1 MDHPDTRPIRIV
13 IGAMGGEG
21 GGLLTQW
28 MADLCE
34 SQNFEVRYTYVPG
47 VAQRTGAT
55 TYYLET
61 WPNFSEHNTNQSM
74 VCALMPCPG
83 DVDLVLS
90 TEAVEA
96 GRALQAGFITR
107 SRTTVVSS
115 SHRAYAVAEKASP
128 GDVRIDPEY
137 LLSAVAA
144 QCQRLVHFDMA
155 ACAAA
160 TGSIIN
166 AVLFGAVAG
175 AGVLPFSRQA
185 FTASIQRSSV
195 AVAANLAGFDLGFA
209 IASGE
214 SKDLP
219 TTITES
225 SPARAQPT
233 TQALAAMKD
242 TFPPDIHDLLR
253 MAMERLA
260 DYQDSAYVQL
270 YLNRLQAVLEADRA
284 NGGEQRG
291 YTLTRETGRW
301 LVRLMAYDDIIR
313 VADLKTRRQRFTR
326 LREEVRANENQIVRV
341 VDYFKPGTD
350 ELISILS
357 PKLAKRVL
365 SFSARTGFGNRGF
378 PIKVKTDTV
387 SGFLALRI
395 IAGLRS
401 RRTRSYRYFKEQAAI
416 ENWLRQLLGAAR
428 RDYNLALEAAA
439 CAGLVKGY
447 GQTHL
452 HSAGRFEAILKKIPQ
467 IDASALRTLRE
478 TTLDTSA

>member
-1 MDHPDTRPIRIV
+1 MNHRNTRPIKIV

-55 TYYLET
+55 TYYLEA
-61 WPNFSEHNTNQSM
+61 WPAFSDHNTNQSM

-83 DVDLVLS
+83 DVDLLLS

-107 SRTTVVSS
+107 SRTTVISS
-115 SHRAYAVAEKASP
+115 SHRAYAVAEKIAP
-128 GDVRIDPEY
+128 GDARIDPEF
-137 LLSAVAA
+137 LLKTVATH
-144 QCQRLVHFDMA
+144 CQRLVQFDMA

-160 TGSIIN
+160 AGSIIN

-185 FTASIQRSSV
+185 FIATIQRSST
-195 AVAANLAGFDLGFA
+195 VAAPNLAGFDLGYA
-209 IASGE
+209 MASDE

-219 TTITES
+219 GAITAAKS
-225 SPARAQPT
+225 TRSKPT
-233 TQALAAMKD
+233 AQALAAMED
-242 TFPPDIHDLLR
+242 MFPPDIHDLLR
-253 MAMERLA
+253 MTMERLV
-260 DYQDSAYVQL
+260 DYQDDTYAKL
-270 YLNRLQAVLEADRA
+270 YLDRLQTVLEVDRA
-284 NGGEQRG
+284 NGGKSRD

-301 LVRLMAYDDIIR
+301 LARLMTYDDIIR
-313 VADLKTRRQRFTR
+313 VADLKTRRQRFIR
-326 LREEVRANENQIVRV
+326 LREEVSAFEHQV
-341 VDYFKPGTD
+341 VHVADYLKPGL
-350 ELISILS
+350 EEFVSILS
-357 PKLAKRVL
+357 PKLAKWVR
-365 SFSARTGFGNRGF
+365 SFSARTGFGVNGF
-378 PIKVKTDTV
+378 PIKIKTSTV

-401 RRTRSYRYFKEQAAI
+401 RRTRSSRYLKEQATI
-416 ENWLRQLLGAAR
+416 EDWLAQLLGAAR
-428 RDYNLALEAAA
+428 RDYGLALEVAA
-439 CAGLVKGY
+439 CAGLIKGY

-452 HSAGRFEAILKKIPQ
+452 HSAGRFRAILEKIPKA
-467 IDASALRTLRE
+467 DADTLRRLRE
-478 TTLDTSA
+478 AAQEPRL